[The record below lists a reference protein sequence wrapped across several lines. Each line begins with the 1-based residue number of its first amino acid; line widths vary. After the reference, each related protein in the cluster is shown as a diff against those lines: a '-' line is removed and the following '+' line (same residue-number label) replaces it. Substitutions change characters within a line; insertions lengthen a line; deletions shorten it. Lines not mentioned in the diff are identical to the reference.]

1 MNFFDAMK
9 ELEKGNK
16 VRNADWKDAIYLYK
30 ENKKICFSDAC
41 PVINLN
47 LNTSDLNYGTWELY
61 QESILDKTEKEYLSN
76 VIKPFKNKVA
86 YIMKDVLYYVPPKYV
101 FIKICVKADIR
112 TYEHINLPTF
122 IGDSMY
128 KNMKLGY
135 KYSLKELGL
144 DD

>member
-16 VRNADWKDAIYLYK
+16 VRNADWKDTIYLYK
-30 ENKKICFSDAC
+30 EDQKICFSDAGS
-41 PVINLN
+41 VKILS
-47 LNTSDLNYGTWELY
+47 LVDLNFGTWELY
-61 QESILDKTEKEYLSN
+61 KESILDKTEKEYLSN
-76 VIKPFKNKVA
+76 VIKPFKNKVF
-86 YIMKDVLYYVPPKYV
+86 YIVKDAVLVITPKYA
-101 FIKICVKADIR
+101 FIKICVK
-112 TYEHINLPTF
+112 TSFGMYEYINLPTF
-122 IGDSMY
+122 ISDSMY